1 MLVNVL
7 INLAGVLISL
17 FLFWR
22 RLKEDY
28 PSEVVF
34 TTSFYMLLGIL
45 LGLLISKKFI
55 PSFWF
60 WGAFSGAS
68 LGILVG
74 VLKYKLRIFEAV
86 EAATLGLLPW
96 LGIYFLSD
104 SIINSSLPSFLAF
117 FAITCL
123 VTLFAFLDAHY
134 KNFTWYKSGRV
145 GFSGLTTLALFFLL
159 RAGFA
164 PFFPFV
170 VSFTGRQDAI
180 LSGVTAFAFFLLTF
194 NLARRTI

>member
-1 MLVNVL
+1 MLAN
-7 INLAGVLISL
+7 IIITLAGILIFL

-28 PSEVVF
+28 PSEIVF
-34 TTSFYMLLGIL
+34 TTSVFMLLGTS
-45 LGLLISKKFI
+45 LGLLLSKKFI
-55 PSFWF
+55 PAFWF

-68 LGILVG
+68 LGLLIG
-74 VLKYKLRIFEAV
+74 VLRYKLRIFEV
-86 EAATLGLLPW
+86 MEAGTLGLLPW
-96 LGIYFLSD
+96 LGIAFLGD

-123 VTLFAFLDAHY
+123 VTLFAFLDSHY
-134 KNFTWYKSGRV
+134 KNFAWYRSGRV

-170 VSFTGRQDAI
+170 ISFTGRQDAI
-180 LSGVTAFAFFLLTF
+180 LSAVVAFAFFLLTF